1 MKNYKVCVVG
11 AGNWGRNHIRTLDSL
26 KSLGG
31 VVEKD
36 KLVIEKLKIDY
47 PECKFY
53 DNLDDALDQGFDG
66 FTIATP
72 PAFHFHDAKKV
83 IESKTPVLVEKP
95 LTLNL

>member
-1 MKNYKVCVVG
+1 MKNYKICVVG

-72 PAFHFHDAKKV
+72 PAFHYHDAKK
-83 IESKTPVLVEKP
+83 IIG
-95 LTLNL
+95 

>member
-11 AGNWGRNHIRTLDSL
+11 AGKWGINHIHTLDNL

-47 PECKFY
+47 PDCAFF
-53 DNLDDALDQGFDG
+53 DNLDDALNQGFDG

-72 PAFHFHDAKKV
+72 PGFHFHDTK
-83 IESKTPVLVEKP
+83 
-95 LTLNL
+95 